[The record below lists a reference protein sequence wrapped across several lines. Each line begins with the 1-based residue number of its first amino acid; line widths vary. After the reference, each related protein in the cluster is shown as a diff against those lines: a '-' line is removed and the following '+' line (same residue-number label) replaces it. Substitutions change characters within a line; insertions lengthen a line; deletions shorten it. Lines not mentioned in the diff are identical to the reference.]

1 MQSRAARVLSAPER
15 LCVHTVTGEAITM
28 SAEEH
33 FTHTR
38 RCPQQMPGGNEAP
51 ASYCLGTLLVL
62 DLNNVVVHTRLIQR
76 EGVANARL
84 GQAHVVV
91 ETTLDDLG
99 VFLVVLLIDFGDVI
113 AIYASWVGN
122 GITCTIVA
130 RVATSGRVA
139 SKSASTSRL
148 TTTRKAHAIALEN
161 YCRIAKDA
169 RVLAALYDH
178 SRAVG
183 RVLIDH
189 CKVDVGLIRS
199 A

>member
-91 ETTLDDLG
+91 ETPLDDLG
-99 VFLVVLLIDFGDVI
+99 VFLVVLLIDLRHVI
-113 AIYASWVGN
+113 AIHAAWNGSNASVDWV
-122 GITCTIVA
+122 A
-130 RVATSGRVA
+130 ATR
-139 SKSASTSRL
+139 
-148 TTTRKAHAIALEN
+148 
-161 YCRIAKDA
+161 
-169 RVLAALYDH
+169 
-178 SRAVG
+178 
-183 RVLIDH
+183 
-189 CKVDVGLIRS
+189 
-199 A
+199 